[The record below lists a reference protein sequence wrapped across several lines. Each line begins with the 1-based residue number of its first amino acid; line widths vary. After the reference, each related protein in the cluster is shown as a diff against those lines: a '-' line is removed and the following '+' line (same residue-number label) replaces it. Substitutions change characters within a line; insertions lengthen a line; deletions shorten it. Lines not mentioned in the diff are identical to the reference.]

1 MILNL
6 KIFVS
11 RTPSQIYLKLFYQL
25 SCGEKSDFYSNRMPP
40 NVKKSVSVLHVA
52 AMAGRH
58 KIYQLIVERVMK
70 KKPKKKCHVST
81 SQVKNPRSN
90 NGSTPLHCAAMLGH
104 YKMCSTILKNVCG
117 DKAVGAKGMVANSIS
132 FWSLIPTICPITI
145 D

>member
-1 MILNL
+1 
-6 KIFVS
+6 
-11 RTPSQIYLKLFYQL
+11 
-25 SCGEKSDFYSNRMPP
+25 MPP

-58 KIYQLIVERVMK
+58 KIYQLIVDQVEREMK
-70 KKPKKKCHVST
+70 KKPKKNFHVST

-90 NGSTPLHCAAMLGH
+90 NGNTPLHHAAVLGH

-117 DKAVGAKGMVANSIS
+117 DKAVGAKGMVASSIS